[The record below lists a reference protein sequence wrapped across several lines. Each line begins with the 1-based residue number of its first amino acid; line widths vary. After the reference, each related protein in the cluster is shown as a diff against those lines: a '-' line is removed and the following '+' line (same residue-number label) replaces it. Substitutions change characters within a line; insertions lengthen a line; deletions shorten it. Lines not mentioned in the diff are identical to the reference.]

1 VDSFAHASALESEL
15 QRTVRGEVRF
25 DAGARALYATDA
37 SNYRHIPIGL
47 VVPRDDADVIA
58 AVTACRKYEAPI
70 LARGAGTSLAGQCC
84 NVAVV
89 LDFSKYMNR
98 ILDLDPARK
107 SARVQPGVVLDTL
120 RNRAEKHKLTFGP
133 DPSTHNRCTLGGM
146 IGNNSC
152 GTHSLLAGKTVDN
165 VAELR
170 ILLYDGT
177 QMTVG
182 ATSDAELAAI
192 INQGGRRAE
201 IYAALRNLRDQYAAQ
216 IRAKFPNIPR
226 RVSGYNLD
234 QLLPENGFHVARA
247 LVGTEGTC
255 VTVLEAHLNL
265 IHSPQYRTLI
275 GLGYPDAFQAA
286 DHVPEILEFGPI
298 GLEGFEASMIDN
310 LRKKNE
316 PRLDLVPEGRG
327 ILLVEFGSDHPENTQ
342 RLAQQ
347 LIARLQQ
354 RTNPPAMRIYTSAEA
369 AILWRIREAGVRSAA
384 TAPGAPPEWE
394 GWDDAAVAPEKVGAY
409 LRDIRKLLDEY
420 HYQTSFYGHFGHG
433 CIHMRVNF
441 DLQSEP
447 GIRNYGEFVDR
458 AADLVLSHGGSLSG
472 EHGDGQSRAALLPKM
487 FGPDLM
493 RAFAAFKAAWDP
505 QNKMNPHKVL
515 DAGQPTEDLRLG
527 ADYRPLQLLTHFKF
541 PDDDGSF
548 AQAGVRC
555 IGLGECRKN
564 DTGAMCP
571 SYMVT
576 LEEEHSTRGRAH
588 LLFELLQGEIVRDA
602 WKNEQVKRALD
613 LCLSCKACKS
623 ECPTNVDIATY
634 RAEFLAH
641 YYEGRS
647 RPLHAYAFGLIDR
660 WARTASRAPRL
671 VNFLTHAPVL
681 ATLLR
686 NVLHLEKSRQLPR
699 FAPLSFT
706 RWCRTHAIPASEDP
720 PPPSPNNSA
729 ANVAPRSSTR
739 SASAPA
745 TQRATGVETDAAIG
759 PRPDIAP
766 DPATGVAIDP
776 AIVPKSGS
784 TTDREPR
791 PTSDSATGPVPLPSS
806 EVILWADTFNNYFHP
821 QTAQAAV
828 EVLRDAG
835 FHVTVPAQHLCCGR
849 PLYDFGMLAQAAQY
863 LTRILQILGP
873 KIDAGVPVVVLE
885 PSCASVFRDE
895 LRNLFPAD
903 ARAARLRAQ
912 TFLLGE
918 FLRLRAPNYHPPPL
932 ARKVFLHGHCHQRA
946 LVKTNDEAALLAKIN
961 VELESV
967 DAGCCGMA
975 GSFGYERKKFAVS
988 QAIGERVLLPAV
1000 RQAAPDT
1007 LIISDGFSCREQIR
1021 QSTGRE
1027 PLHFAEALQLAIRI
1041 KSPSHS

>member
-1 VDSFAHASALESEL
+1 
-15 QRTVRGEVRF
+15 
-25 DAGARALYATDA
+25 
-37 SNYRHIPIGL
+37 
-47 VVPRDDADVIA
+47 
-58 AVTACRKYEAPI
+58 
-70 LARGAGTSLAGQCC
+70 
-84 NVAVV
+84 
-89 LDFSKYMNR
+89 M
-98 ILDLDPARK
+98 
-107 SARVQPGVVLDTL
+107 VLDTL

-192 INQGGRRAE
+192 ISEGGRRAE
-201 IYAALRNLRDQYAAQ
+201 IYAALRNIRDQYAAQ

-255 VTVLEAHLNL
+255 VTVLEAKLNL
-265 IHSPQYRTLI
+265 IHSPQYRTLL

-286 DHVPEILEFGPI
+286 DHVSEILEFGPI
-298 GLEGFEASMIDN
+298 GLEGFEAAMIDN

-327 ILLVEFGSDHPENTQ
+327 ILLVEFGSDNSEDTQ

-347 LIARLQQ
+347 LVARLQKSA
-354 RTNPPAMRIYTSAEA
+354 NPPTMRIYTSAEA

-441 DLQSEP
+441 DLQSES
-447 GIRNYGEFVDR
+447 GIRNYGEFVER

-487 FGPDLM
+487 FGPELM
-493 RAFAAFKAAWDP
+493 RAFAEFKAAWDP

-548 AQAGVRC
+548 AKAGVRC

-602 WKNEQVKRALD
+602 WKNEHVKRALD

-634 RAEFLAH
+634 RAEFLSH

-647 RPLHAYAFGLIDR
+647 RPLHAYAFGRIDR
-660 WARTASRAPRL
+660 AARIASRAPRL

-706 RWCRTHAIPASEDP
+706 RWCRRHAIPASESTSENQ
-720 PPPSPNNSA
+720 SPQSTINSA
-729 ANVAPRSSTR
+729 ANVGPRSSTC
-739 SASAPA
+739 SASVPA
-745 TQRATGVETDAAIG
+745 TQRATGV
-759 PRPDIAP
+759 
-766 DPATGVAIDP
+766 ATGP
-776 AIVPKSGS
+776 
-784 TTDREPR
+784 
-791 PTSDSATGPVPLPSS
+791 ATGPVLPPSS

-821 QTAQAAV
+821 QTAQAAL

-849 PLYDFGMLAQAAQY
+849 PLYDFGMLAQAKQY
-863 LTRILQILGP
+863 LTRILHILGP

-895 LRNLFPAD
+895 LRNLFPTD

-918 FLRLRAPNYHPPPL
+918 FLCRRAPNYNPPPL

-946 LVKTNDEAALLAKIN
+946 LVKTNDEAALLAKMN

-975 GSFGYERKKFAVS
+975 GSFGYEREKFAVS

-1007 LIISDGFSCREQIR
+1007 LIVSDGFSCREQIR

-1027 PLHFAEALQLAIRI
+1027 ALHFAEALQLAIRI
-1041 KSPSHS
+1041 KSSSHS